1 MDSNNIEDDMSSKI
15 ADLNNMQRLSDN
27 IQKELDNGKTQD
39 FLDQDG
45 LDSLQNMQ
53 LKQLK
58 ELQRIQ
64 ELQLNNEDEDT
75 ESESESENIKKK
87 VKKSKKNNK
96 GKGKNESK
104 GFDSNGMIKL
114 LQDPIMVLALY
125 VIVSHPSILSVIG
138 NYIPNLVEG
147 EDGLSLTNLIL
158 RGIILVSIYFG
169 LKMFV
174 F

>member
-1 MDSNNIEDDMSSKI
+1 
-15 ADLNNMQRLSDN
+15 
-27 IQKELDNGKTQD
+27 
-39 FLDQDG
+39 
-45 LDSLQNMQ
+45 
-53 LKQLK
+53 
-58 ELQRIQ
+58 
-64 ELQLNNEDEDT
+64 
-75 ESESESENIKKK
+75 
-87 VKKSKKNNK
+87 
-96 GKGKNESK
+96 
-104 GFDSNGMIKL
+104 MIKL

-147 EDGLSLTNLIL
+147 DDGLSLTNLIL

>member
-64 ELQLNNEDEDT
+64 ELQLNNEDDDT

-87 VKKSKKNNK
+87 VKKSKKK
-96 GKGKNESK
+96 K
-104 GFDSNGMIKL
+104 
-114 LQDPIMVLALY
+114 
-125 VIVSHPSILSVIG
+125 
-138 NYIPNLVEG
+138 
-147 EDGLSLTNLIL
+147 
-158 RGIILVSIYFG
+158 
-169 LKMFV
+169 
-174 F
+174 